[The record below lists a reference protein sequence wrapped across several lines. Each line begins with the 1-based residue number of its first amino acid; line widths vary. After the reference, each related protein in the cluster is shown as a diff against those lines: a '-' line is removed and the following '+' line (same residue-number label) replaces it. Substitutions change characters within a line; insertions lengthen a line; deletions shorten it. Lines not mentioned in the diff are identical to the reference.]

1 MNKTRLLNSLGL
13 MLACGLALAS
23 GPPAGEQV
31 VGELGQTLDRYM
43 KRAEANGFSG
53 SVLAAKGSQIIL
65 AKGYGWADRENK
77 VQETEATV
85 FSIGSITKQ
94 FTGAA
99 ILKLETAGKL
109 TTTDLITKYFKD
121 VPQDKAGITLHQLLT
136 HTAGFAGALGDDY
149 ETIGPEDFVKRAM
162 GSKLL
167 FAPGSRYEYSNVG
180 FSLLGII
187 VELVSGKG
195 YEDYLQE
202 NLFRPA
208 GMTRTGYLRPGF
220 VKSDLAVGYRDGE
233 RWGTAMDRP
242 WMPEGPGWHLRGN
255 GGILSTVGDMHRWY
269 LALKSNAIFPEAV
282 RAKYFAP
289 HVREYPNGPSYYG
302 YGWVNQKSAT
312 GSTLI
317 WHNGGNGV
325 YNAFMG
331 FDLENDLVIVVSCNV
346 STRRSDD
353 YAQRM
358 LGIMTGTVR
367 LLDEN
372 LLKGRAGLYRFET
385 GETIQAAFD
394 ENDILK
400 ISYTAASLVPVLAAS
415 GNEKPE
421 ETAACDRKAKRMI
434 ADALAGNFMA
444 LAAAWGEPLEPV
456 TRRALVYWGGKKTRF
471 GEVKTVEALGTVD
484 RPRNWLTYV
493 RVDFASRSQFFTCV
507 WEKDGGLMTDLREA
521 AGLERDF
528 EPRSEAEFIQ
538 PLIGASVSFGNDP
551 SGKAFLVIKK
561 GGKEIRAL
569 ASVIHESRWPQVRG
583 S

>member
-1 MNKTRLLNSLGL
+1 MNKTRLLCALGL
-13 MLACGLALAS
+13 MIACGLAFVYS
-23 GPPAGEQV
+23 GPPAGEQI

-53 SVLAAKGSQIIL
+53 SALAAKGNQVIL

-77 VQETEATV
+77 VRETEATV

-99 ILKLETAGKL
+99 ILKLEAAGKL
-109 TTTDLITKYFKD
+109 STTDVITKYFKD

-149 ETIGPEDFVKRAM
+149 EPIGPEDFVKRAM

-187 VELVSGKG
+187 VEMVSGKG
-195 YEDYLQE
+195 YEDFLQE

-220 VKSDLAVGYRDGE
+220 AKSDLAVGYRDGE

-282 RAKYFAP
+282 RTKYLAP
-289 HVREYPNGPSYYG
+289 HVKEYPDGASYYG
-302 YGWVNQKSAT
+302 YGWVNQKSES

-346 STRRSDD
+346 STKRSDD
-353 YAQRM
+353 FAQRM
-358 LGIMTGTVR
+358 LGIMIGTAR
-367 LLDEN
+367 PLDEN
-372 LLKGRAGLYRFET
+372 LLKGRAGNYRFET
-385 GETIQAAFD
+385 GETVQAAFD

-400 ISYTAASLVPVLAAS
+400 ISYSAASLVPVLAAS

-421 ETAACDRKAKRMI
+421 ETAAFDRKAKAMI
-434 ADALAGNFMA
+434 ADALAGNFAA

-456 TRRALVYWGGKKTRF
+456 TRRASVYWGGKKTRF
-471 GEVKTVEALGTVD
+471 GEVKAVEALGTVD

-493 RVDFASRSQFFTCV
+493 RVDFADRSQFFTCV

-528 EPRSEAEFIQ
+528 EPRSEAEFVQ
-538 PLIGASVSFGNDP
+538 PLIGASVSFGKDA

-561 GGKEIRAL
+561 GGKEIRGL
-569 ASVIHESRWPQVRG
+569 KND
-583 S
+583 